1 MPRDI
6 PVGNGR
12 LLVTFD
18 HQYQLRDLYF
28 PHVGQENHAGNGP
41 CRFGIHCDVPGKYR
55 GELCWTSN
63 PAWQIRQRYLNDTLT
78 TSVSLE
84 NHDLQLVVYCNNVVD
99 FHRNILV
106 RRIKIKN
113 LAHHQRLVRVMHHQD
128 FNMLGTKV
136 GDTAYYDPELRS
148 IVHYRAKRYLLVT
161 FYGDHPAPG
170 SPANGSHGPALS
182 ASNGPALANGNGSPG
197 PNGSPDA
204 RVNPP
209 PAHQGIDEYATG
221 TSGFHGAEGTWRDAE
236 DGHLQGNPIAQGA
249 VDSTISSH
257 VRVGPDGEKSIYMV
271 IVAGHSREELIELH
285 RWLINMGPQGVI
297 DRTTAYWRLWVGGTN
312 IHFGNLPA
320 RVVEL
325 FKRSLLVLRTQIDNG
340 GAIVAANDSDI
351 MQFSRDTYS
360 YMWPRDGAL
369 VANALDLAG
378 FQDLARWFYQ
388 FCSQVITA
396 EGYFLHKYNPDGS
409 PASSWHPWVLKGQQ
423 SMPIQE
429 DETALVVWALWRH
442 YYRYRD
448 IEFIRPLWVD
458 IVQKAADFMA
468 RYRDPRTGL
477 PLPSYDL
484 WEERWGVHAFTVA
497 TVYGG
502 LKAAHNFAVAFGDR
516 RRAETY
522 GKAAEEVKAGAAKY
536 LFSEKLN
543 RFVRRLVN
551 RNVPRPPDSPYYQES
566 SPLTLERRELPA
578 NSQKSAVSTGSPR
591 EARTPPSSCSR
602 WTKPSMHRSTRF
614 ISSICSKPTT
624 RVRSTMQ
631 AVEQKL
637 CVKTEVGGVARYEN
651 DYYHRVS
658 NDIASVPGNPW
669 FICTLWLADYY
680 IARATSLEELKQAL
694 PIFEWTAAHALESGV
709 LAEQVNPYT
718 NEPISV
724 SPLTWSHATVVST
737 VIKYLE
743 KLEELQ
749 LCPSCHHP
757 MYRFRRRGTV
767 EVKSQGSFSRLDAE
781 VEPDEDRALLS
792 SAAEF
797 TTNDPSGAVRVKL
810 SIEPTG
816 CIGCDVCVAHC
827 DKGVLRMLDS
837 KAMIDLRFLEN
848 CDADG
853 RCVQVCP
860 THAVRLSL
868 TPADGVSVA
877 GKASHAA
884 VAPGVAGLQIPVA
897 SPLPG
902 AGSPKPLPLS
912 ILPRPTK

>member
-41 CRFGIHCDVPGKYR
+41 CRFGIHTDLPGKYR
-55 GELCWTSN
+55 SELFWSN
-63 PAWQIRQRYLNDTLT
+63 NPSWQIRQRYLNETLT

-84 NHDLQLVVYCNNVVD
+84 HRDLQLVLYCNDVVD
-99 FHRNILV
+99 FHRDILV
-106 RRIKIKN
+106 RKIKIKN
-113 LAHHQRLVRVMHHQD
+113 MAGHERVVRVMHHQD

-148 IVHYRAKRYLLVT
+148 IVHYRAKRYLMLT
-161 FYGDHPAPG
+161 FYGDHAAPGAPAPG
-170 SPANGSHGPALS
+170 LRGANGG
-182 ASNGPALANGNGSPG
+182 NGNQSH
-197 PNGSPDA
+197 NGATDG
-204 RVNPP
+204 RLNPP
-209 PAHQGIDEYATG
+209 SSHQGIDEYATG

-257 VRVGPDGEKSIYMV
+257 VRVEPEGEKSIYMV
-271 IVAGHSREELIELH
+271 IIAGHSREELIELH
-285 RWLINMGPQGVI
+285 RWLVNIGPQAVI

-312 IHFGNLPA
+312 INFGNLPG

-340 GAIVAANDSDI
+340 GAIIAANDSDI

-378 FQDLARWFYQ
+378 FPDLARWFYQ
-388 FCSQVITA
+388 FCAKVITA

-468 RYRDPRTGL
+468 RYRDSRTGL

-516 RRAETY
+516 HRAENY
-522 GKAAEEVKAGAAKY
+522 KKAAEEVKAGAAKY

-551 RNVPRPPDSPYYQES
+551 RDVPKPPDSPYYQES
-566 SPLTLERRELPA
+566 SPLTLERRE
-578 NSQKSAVSTGSPR
+578 SGDHGHKSRVHAATPNGTSDTTEQLFEIDETIDASLYAIYKFHLFEADDPR
-591 EARTPPSSCSR
+591 VA
-602 WTKPSMHRSTRF
+602 
-614 ISSICSKPTT
+614 
-624 RVRSTMQ
+624 STMQ

-637 CVKTEVGGVARYEN
+637 WVRTEVGGVARYEN
-651 DYYHRVS
+651 DYYHRIS
-658 NDIASVPGNPW
+658 DDIAAVPGNPW

-680 IARATSLEELKQAL
+680 IARATSLEELKKAL

-718 NEPISV
+718 NDPISV

-749 LCPSCHHP
+749 TCPSCKHP
-757 MYRFRRRGTV
+757 MYRLRSRGTV

-781 VEPDEDRALLS
+781 VEPEQDMALLT
-792 SAAEF
+792 SAAELVR
-797 TTNDPSGAVRVKL
+797 PRGSGSVRVKL
-810 SIEPTG
+810 SIDPG
-816 CIGCDVCVAHC
+816 SCIGCDVCVAHC
-827 DKGVLRMLDS
+827 HKGVLKMPDN
-837 KAMIDLRFLEN
+837 KAMIDLQSLQN

-853 RCVQVCP
+853 RCVEVCP
-860 THAVRLSL
+860 TQAVKLSVSPAHADDMPVG
-868 TPADGVSVA
+868 AEASV
-877 GKASHAA
+877 A
-884 VAPGVAGLQIPVA
+884 VAPGAGGMQIPVDC
-897 SPLPG
+897 PLPG
-902 AGSPKPLPLS
+902 GAGSKAPSQP
-912 ILPRPTK
+912 ILPR

>member
-6 PVGNGR
+6 PVGNGQ

-41 CRFGIHCDVPGKYR
+41 CRFGVHSDIPGKYR
-55 GELCWTSN
+55 SELFWTSN

-84 NHDLQLVVYCNNVVD
+84 HRDLQLVLYCNDVVD

-106 RRIKIKN
+106 RRIKIKD
-113 LAHHQRLVRVMHHQD
+113 LAGHQRLVCVMHHQD

-148 IVHYRAKRYLLVT
+148 IVHYRAKRYLMVT

-170 SPANGSHGPALS
+170 APANGSHGPNG
-182 ASNGPALANGNGSPG
+182 SNGFHGQSGSV
-197 PNGSPDA
+197 DA
-204 RVNPP
+204 RPSPP
-209 PAHQGIDEYATG
+209 PSHQGIDEYATG

-257 VRVGPDGEKSIYMV
+257 VRVGPNGEKSIYMV
-271 IVAGHSREELIELH
+271 IIAGHSREELIELH
-285 RWLINMGPQGVI
+285 RWLVNMGPQGVI

-312 IHFGNLPA
+312 INFATLPLG
-320 RVVEL
+320 VVEL

-340 GAIVAANDSDI
+340 GAIIAANDSDI

-378 FQDLARWFYQ
+378 FPDLARWFYQ
-388 FCSQVITA
+388 FCAQVITV

-516 RRAETY
+516 RRAENY
-522 GKAAEEVKAGAAKY
+522 KKAAEEVKAGAAKY
-536 LFSEKLN
+536 LFSQKLN

-551 RNVPRPPDSPYYQES
+551 RDVPKPPDSPYYQEN
-566 SPLTLERRELPA
+566 SPLTLERREVPA
-578 NSQKSAVSTGSPR
+578 NGHGSPLDGASPKGTSNTTEQLFEVDETIDASLYAIFKFHLF
-591 EARTPPSSCSR
+591 EAQDP
-602 WTKPSMHRSTRF
+602 
-614 ISSICSKPTT
+614 
-624 RVRSTMQ
+624 RVQSTMQ

-637 CVKTEVGGVARYEN
+637 WVKTEVGGVARYEN

-658 NDIASVPGNPW
+658 NDIEAVPGNPW

-680 IARATSLEELKQAL
+680 IAQATTLEELKKAL
-694 PIFEWTAAHALESGV
+694 PIFEWTAGHALESGV

-718 NEPISV
+718 NDPISV

-749 LCPSCHHP
+749 LCPSCEHP

-781 VEPDEDRALLS
+781 VEPDEDMALLTS
-792 SAAEF
+792 VGEF
-797 TTNDPSGAVRVKL
+797 NGTGVSGPVRVRL
-810 SIEPTG
+810 SITAG
-816 CIGCDVCVAHC
+816 DCIGCDVCVAHC
-827 DKGVLRMLDS
+827 DKGVLRMPDS
-837 KAMIDLRFLEN
+837 KAMIDLRHLGN
-848 CDADG
+848 CDAG
-853 RCVQVCP
+853 GQCVEVCP
-860 THAVRLSL
+860 THAVSL
-868 TPADGVSVA
+868 VVEPAGANDPSGVA
-877 GKASHAA
+877 RASHA
-884 VAPGVAGLQIPVA
+884 VVQPGAGGMQIPVDVH
-897 SPLPG
+897 LPV
-902 AGSPKPLPLS
+902 AGVSRS
-912 ILPRPTK
+912 ALPR